1 MTATAVTPLLQTAV
15 PLFTN
20 PSALM
25 MEIGAALLL
34 TLLFAVV
41 RRQVEARAYFRL
53 WELAWAVLAVSLV
66 AMLLRQTPGMPPLL
80 TSMVY
85 QVGKCV
91 FFALLLLGAF
101 AYERPDRPLPIGPSS
116 AAAAFVGVVTAWMA
130 ATPNAAAFWQSPFA
144 VVLCGVASWRFL
156 ALPAD
161 RKTLGTYVTAGAL
174 GVYALM
180 WASYGVHIGAPETAI
195 GGALAPLVRNQV
207 YIDSLSLMGL
217 GFGMVLLAMEDAR
230 RAGRES
236 EERLQT
242 LIASTTDA
250 LLLLDDALRVTSA
263 NPAAARLFDSAQPA
277 LVNRDLLTLLEVG
290 DSPGLRAAMLCFAG
304 ADQREFRMGESEP
317 MLARRGA
324 GIPVRV
330 EGSLWR
336 LPGGRGELAA
346 ILRDVTVREELR
358 ARQAMQ
364 AKTDAVRQLA
374 AGIAHDFNN
383 LLTSISTR
391 SQMLLQEFDGDER
404 VRETMTEIAQSTA
417 SAARLARDLLAM
429 SGRQSLEPSMLDVN
443 TAVHALEGA
452 IRDRLPAGVSAD
464 FRYALDAGRVRVDGV
479 RFGDALLALA
489 QNAGEAMQSSG
500 GRILVATARGVRA
513 TEARAAGVDE
523 RAEYAYVSVH
533 DTGLGLSVESRAH
546 LFEPFYSTKGEGR
559 GLGLPTA
566 LGFAQQSGGWLS
578 VQSSPAGTIVRL
590 GFPLAHDDDAPI
602 RPAARPAAAP
612 ALDTDSSSERWALLA
627 EDDDTVRRV
636 VRVVLMR
643 QGYKV
648 IEATN
653 GVTALE
659 AWHASRP
666 TLAVVVAD
674 VEMPRMGGPELVTR
688 LLQLQPG
695 VRVILMSGY
704 VADDAVRAAIPAAS
718 VTFLQKP
725 FDVNDLTRVL
735 RETPEHV

>member
-1 MTATAVTPLLQTAV
+1 MTPLLQAAA
-15 PLFTN
+15 PIFANL
-20 PSALM
+20 SALRM
-25 MEIGAALLL
+25 QIGAALLL
-34 TLLFAVV
+34 ALLFAVV
-41 RRQVEARAYFRL
+41 RRQVEARPWFRL
-53 WELAWAVLAVSLV
+53 WELAWGVLAVSLV
-66 AMLLRQTPGMPPLL
+66 AMLLRHTPGMPLL
-80 TSMVY
+80 ATSMVY

-91 FFALLLLGAF
+91 FFALLVMGALAF
-101 AYERPDRPLPIGPSS
+101 ERPGRPLPVGPGS
-116 AAAAFVGVVTAWMA
+116 AVAVFVGVVTAWVA
-130 ATPNAAAFWQSPFA
+130 ETPNDAVLWQSPFA
-144 VVLCGVASWRFL
+144 AVLCGVAGWRIL
-156 ALPAD
+156 VLSAD
-161 RKTLGTYVTAGAL
+161 RRTLGTNVTAGAL
-174 GVYALM
+174 CVYALM
-180 WASYGVHIGAPETAI
+180 WAFYGLHIGAPDT
-195 GGALAPLVRNQV
+195 GFGAAMAPLVRNQV

-217 GFGMVLLAMEDAR
+217 GFGMVLLVMEDAR
-230 RAGRES
+230 RTGRES

-250 LLLLDDALRVTSA
+250 LLLLDGTLRVKSA
-263 NPAAARLFDSAQPA
+263 NPAAARLFDAAQPA
-277 LVNRDLLTLLEVG
+277 LAGRDLLTLLEVG
-290 DSPGLRAAMLCFAG
+290 DSPGLRAALLGFAG
-304 ADQREFRMGESEP
+304 AEEREFRMGESEP

-358 ARQAMQ
+358 SRQAMQ

-383 LLTSISTR
+383 LLTTISTR
-391 SQMLLQEFDGDER
+391 SQMLLQEAGGDER
-404 VRETMTEIAQSTA
+404 VREAMTEIARSTA

-443 TAVHALEGA
+443 SAVRALEA
-452 IRDRLPAGVSAD
+452 TIRGRLPAGVAAD
-464 FRYALDAGRVRVDGV
+464 FRYAQDAGRVRVDGV

-489 QNAGEAMQSSG
+489 QNAGEAMEASG

-513 TEARAAGVDE
+513 AEARTAGVDE

-590 GFPLAHDDDAPI
+590 GFPLAQDDDAPI
-602 RPAARPAAAP
+602 RSAARPSGPTVVDVAS
-612 ALDTDSSSERWALLA
+612 LSERWALLA

-636 VRVVLMR
+636 VRVVLIR

-648 IEATN
+648 IEASN

-674 VEMPRMGGPELVTR
+674 VEMPRMGGPELVKR

-704 VADDAVRAAIPAAS
+704 VADDAVRAAIPLAN

-735 RETPEHV
+735 RDTPEHM